1 MLWVAIKL
9 SVPML
14 FISHLAFHL
23 CYVGHWQMLVQE
35 DVYVLCYLFAG
46 IVTPRETQND
56 SRQKLVLEGQLQK
69 VTEFIAYLEN

>member
-1 MLWVAIKL
+1 MR
-9 SVPML
+9 
-14 FISHLAFHL
+14 
-23 CYVGHWQMLVQE
+23 QMLVL
-35 DVYVLCYLFAG
+35 DDAYVLCYLFAG